1 MPFQS
6 GIGFDFDK
14 EHVHLFQIFGVRVL
28 RTVRHTPTQ
37 SFGEY
42 CCVFKSFHSGE
53 RFQKFAFSLKTIHRF
68 SCERDMKTQGCGEIV
83 NVWFEYCDV
92 ELCEMVGIGC

>member
-1 MPFQS
+1 MTNRFH
-6 GIGFDFDK
+6 GLFDPST
-14 EHVHLFQIFGVRVL
+14 RS
-28 RTVRHTPTQ
+28 R
-37 SFGEY
+37 Y

-83 NVWFEYCDV
+83 NVGFEYCDV